1 MSYIPER
8 FNHIDIISKAQEIY
22 AIYGCEELKINKTSY
37 LATLLDNIIKN
48 YSDENTPLEVFNAI
62 FVLRLHEAI
71 SSLKDQQDK
80 NKFLK
85 LLLKGSLDFFDR
97 EPSSAKN
104 ILFELEIAKKLSKKF
119 NNIEF
124 SEPDIL
130 VKFDDGNNVGIACKK
145 VVSEKNLENQLS
157 KGIKQIKDQE
167 LEFGIVAFNIDNLI
181 PGGMVMQIDT
191 FAQALEYLHKFNMD
205 FITRNERYFKK
216 YLESSRAIAIIVV
229 STVLAEIRLE
239 KPQFNHLSQTTMWT
253 LESLDEKL
261 KNKVNEFRV
270 LI

>member
-1 MSYIPER
+1 MSYIPEK
-8 FNHIDIISKAQEIY
+8 FNHMDIISKAQEIY
-22 AIYGCEELKINKTSY
+22 SIYESEKLKINKTSY

-48 YSDENTPLEVFNAI
+48 YSNENTPFEVFNAI

-119 NNIEF
+119 ENIAF
-124 SEPDIL
+124 AEPDIL
-130 VKFDDGNNVGIACKK
+130 VKFDDGINVGIACKK
-145 VVSEKNLENQLS
+145 VVSENNLENQLS
-157 KGIKQIKDQE
+157 KGIKQIKGKE
-167 LEFGIVAFNIDNLI
+167 LEFGMVAFNIDNLV
-181 PGGMVMQIDT
+181 PEKMVMQMDT
-191 FAQALEYLHKFNMD
+191 FSQALESLHKLNMD
-205 FITRNERYFKK
+205 FIIRNERYFRK

-229 STVLAEIRLE
+229 SNVLAEIRIE
-239 KPQFNHLSQTTMWT
+239 RPQFNFLSQTTMWT

-261 KNKVNEFRV
+261 KNKVNKFRV